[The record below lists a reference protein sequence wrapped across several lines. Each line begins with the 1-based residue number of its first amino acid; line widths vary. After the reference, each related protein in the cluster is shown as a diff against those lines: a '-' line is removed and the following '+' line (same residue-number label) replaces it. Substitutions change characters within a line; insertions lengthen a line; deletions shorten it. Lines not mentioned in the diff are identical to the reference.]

1 VITIHQRHRRT
12 DIPENIHRNTSLSKL
27 HKMTFTTAHFHVTTA
42 QYVINCTL
50 KYALGIASDR
60 EAWKDMC
67 EEGLAAFDINFDQ
80 EAEARRARR
89 HTITSTPASGPRRH
103 ICGRICASEFGLRS
117 HLRSHRPSV
126 S

>member
-1 VITIHQRHRRT
+1 MWMELLSLIYTRRPNQKQNHQK
-12 DIPENIHRNTSLSKL
+12 KL
-27 HKMTFTTAHFHVTTA
+27 KQANA
-42 QYVINCTL
+42 RSARDL
-50 KYALGIASDR
+50 ASDR
-60 EAWKDMC
+60 EAWKDVC
-67 EEGLAAFDINFDQ
+67 EDGLAAFDTSYDE

-89 HTITSTPASGPRRH
+89 HTITRTPPASGPRCH